1 LQLGAVESGVH
12 LADDLGAARR
22 AGERVDLPPGFDPR
36 AVALIAQAERMS
48 AVLAL
53 AGVETTALP
62 DDRHVALRPLIVA
75 VRRAR
80 LAGYNAG
87 A

>member
-1 LQLGAVESGVH
+1 M
-12 LADDLGAARR
+12 
-22 AGERVDLPPGFDPR
+22 
-36 AVALIAQAERMS
+36 ALIAQAERMS

-53 AGVETTALP
+53 AGAARPAVPDLRTDALQ
-62 DDRHVALRPLIVA
+62 PLVTA

-80 LAGYNAG
+80 LAGYNAI